1 MIYSVRNWDQIA
13 KKHLYSFQTS
23 SYFLNF
29 FTLWKTEHRK
39 KIGSKKIAVSVQEK
53 IDTEKSAGIDPWK
66 IW

>member
-1 MIYSVRNWDQIA
+1 M
-13 KKHLYSFQTS
+13 HLYSFQTS

-53 IDTEKSAGIDPWK
+53 IYTEKSAGIDPWK